1 MALEIEV
8 VDDPGRAC
16 AAMLVGVAAGGGHL
30 VLTGGSTPRA
40 AYEEFVEAV
49 QTVGIDVTQSTIWFT
64 DERCVPPEDDRSNYG
79 LVRDSIL
86 EPLGEGAAPMVHRMR
101 GELGPSEA
109 ADEYERELR
118 AAGPPRFDLVLL
130 GMGPDGHLASM
141 FPDQSSLS
149 ERSRLV
155 LGVEESG
162 LEPFVPRVTLTFPA
176 LVNARQIV
184 FLATGSSKA
193 EAVAAAFGPNAKPD
207 PHVPSSLLPPMA
219 KEVTVLL
226 DREAAAGLESGAGR
240 PNGSGPAG
248 ARAA

>member
-1 MALEIEV
+1 MTVDIEV

-16 AAMLVGVAAGGGHL
+16 AAMLVGVAAGSGQM

-49 QTVGIDVTQSTIWFT
+49 QTVGIDVAQSTIWFT
-64 DERCVPPEDDRSNYG
+64 DERCVPPEDQLSNYG
-79 LVRDSIL
+79 LVRDTIL
-86 EPLGEGAAPMVHRMR
+86 EPLGSGAPVVHRMR
-101 GELGPSEA
+101 GELGPVEA
-109 ADEYERELR
+109 ADEYERSLR

-155 LGVEESG
+155 LGVPESG

-193 EAVAAAFGPNAKPD
+193 DAVAAAFGPNAKPD
-207 PHVPSSLLPPMA
+207 PHLPSSLLPPMA
-219 KEVTVLL
+219 KELTVLL
-226 DREAAAGLESGAGR
+226 DPDAAALLPSSARG
-240 PNGSGPAG
+240 PNGSGPGGG
-248 ARAA
+248 AA